1 MDPRR
6 QAFIDCS
13 AASLALLKSPAVAE
27 QWDGPSALPEF
38 SLKGLAG
45 HLVRATGTVKV
56 YLDRDEPDEEPIS
69 TSAYYAAAVDVT
81 DIASPLH
88 VAVRERGEEH
98 AAGGYESL
106 IHQYEDELKHLR
118 SRLAGE
124 PEDRRI
130 RVFKDLVLLL
140 DDYLVT
146 RMIELIVHSD
156 DLAVSVG
163 LATPE
168 FPPVAAGMAIDA
180 LVGVA
185 LLRHGDLAVL
195 RALTRRER
203 DDIEALRVL

>member
-1 MDPRR
+1 MLS
-6 QAFIDCS
+6 S
-13 AASLALLKSPAVAE
+13 ASKDSPATWCA
-27 QWDGPSALPEF
+27 P
-38 SLKGLAG
+38 
-45 HLVRATGTVKV
+45 TGTVKV
-56 YLDRDEPDEEPIS
+56 YLDREEPDEEPIS

-98 AAGGYESL
+98 AAGGYEAL
-106 IHQYEDELKHLR
+106 VHQYEDELKHLKP
-118 SRLAGE
+118 RLAGE

-163 LATPE
+163 LDTPE
-168 FPPVAAGMAIDA
+168 FPPVAAGLAIDA

-203 DDIEALRVL
+203 DDVEALRVL